1 MMLAVWR
8 GAVVPSEVRFVD
20 VRRLHARHIVLRRRR
35 RGRHQRLRRQ
45 QRVGNVIECLR
56 PALKVWVPFSRF
68 AVKSLACVSEP
79 DVRAVI

>member
-1 MMLAVWR
+1 M
-8 GAVVPSEVRFVD
+8 
-20 VRRLHARHIVLRRRR
+20 
-35 RGRHQRLRRQ
+35 
-45 QRVGNVIECLR
+45 IECLR